1 MASMLV
7 QAAIFLACAVI
18 AVPLSRKLGL
28 GAVLGYLGAGML
40 IGPYGLKLIDD
51 VHAIYEFSEFG
62 VVLLLF
68 IIGLELQPSRLW
80 VLRKQVFGLGL
91 MQVLG
96 TGLALGAVA
105 WAFGLKWQAA
115 LVAGL
120 GLAMSSTALVLQTL
134 AEKHQLTARHG
145 RNSFS
150 ILLFQDLAV
159 IPILAGLPF
168 LGTAAGAAHGGNGW
182 LDAAKAVGMI
192 VGVVIGGRYLT
203 RPLFSGIARFG
214 SREVFTSAALLI
226 VIGVTLLMELVGL
239 SASLG
244 AFLAGVLLADSE
256 YRHELE
262 ADIEPFKGLL
272 LGLFFIAVGMS
283 ANLALIL
290 HQPLL
295 LLGLTLGLVAIK
307 GVVVFGLGVALGA
320 PASSTRKLAL
330 ALAQGGEFAFV
341 LFGVAGG
348 FGIFSTAQVEL
359 LVVVVTLS
367 MLVSPLLFIL
377 EDKVLTPW
385 LDREPERAY
394 DTIEADGNHVVIA
407 GMGRVGQV
415 VARVLKMKNIPLTV
429 MDIDAAQVDTLRKF
443 GIQVYYGDAS
453 RLDLLEAA
461 KAGEARL
468 FVLAI
473 DDPEASY
480 KTAELVRRHY
490 PDLPILARAR
500 NRQHAYKLMDLGI
513 TKIYRETWHMSIEL
527 AHTALLRLAIPQSE
541 AATTVARFRDHDI
554 ALLRRQ
560 YEVYQDDAKLLQTSN
575 EVRAELQALLEGD
588 REDTKD
594 AKPGANYTAEEAA
607 VADAAAKA
615 QAGQDTPTT

>member
-7 QAAIFLACAVI
+7 QAAIFLACAVL

-28 GAVLGYLGAGML
+28 GAVLGYLGAGMV

-91 MQVLG
+91 LQVLG
-96 TGLALGAVA
+96 TGTALGLIA
-105 WAFGLKWQAA
+105 WGLGLRWQAA

-134 AEKHQLTARHG
+134 AEKGQLTARHG
-145 RNSFS
+145 RNSFA

-159 IPILAGLPF
+159 IPILAALPF
-168 LGTAAGAAHGGNGW
+168 LGTSAGAAHGSSGW

-192 VGVVIGGRYLT
+192 AGVVVGGRYLT
-203 RPLFSGIARFG
+203 RPLFGAIARFG

-283 ANLALIL
+283 ANLALTVQ
-290 HQPLL
+290 QPLL
-295 LLGLTLGLVAIK
+295 LIGLTLTLLLVKA
-307 GVVVFGLGVALGA
+307 GVVFIIGLALGA
-320 PASSTRKLAL
+320 PVSGTRKLAL

-341 LFGVAGG
+341 LFGGAVG
-348 FGIFSTAQVEL
+348 FGIFTEAQSQL

-367 MLVSPLLFIL
+367 MLLSPLLFIL
-377 EDKVLTPW
+377 EDKVFSPM
-385 LDREPERAY
+385 LDRKQKREF
-394 DTIEADGNHVVIA
+394 DKIEADGNHVVIA

-415 VARVLKMKNIPLTV
+415 VTRVLKMKKIPLTV
-429 MDIDAAQVDTLRKF
+429 LDVDAAQVDQLRRF

-453 RLDLLEAA
+453 RLEMLEAA
-461 KAGEARL
+461 KVGEARL

-480 KTAELVRRHY
+480 KTAELVRRHF
-490 PDLPILARAR
+490 PDTPILARAR

-527 AHTALLRLAIPQSE
+527 AHNALLRLGIPQSE
-541 AATTVARFRDHDI
+541 AAITVARFRDHDI
-554 ALLRRQ
+554 SLLRRQ
-560 YEVYQDDAKLLQTSN
+560 YEVYQDEAKLIQTSN
-575 EVRAELQALLEGD
+575 EVRAELNALLEGD
-588 REDTKD
+588 NEDDGKD
-594 AKPGANYTAEEAA
+594 RGYTAEEAA
-607 VADAAAKA
+607 GALRDAAEDSRT
-615 QAGQDTPTT
+615 QA